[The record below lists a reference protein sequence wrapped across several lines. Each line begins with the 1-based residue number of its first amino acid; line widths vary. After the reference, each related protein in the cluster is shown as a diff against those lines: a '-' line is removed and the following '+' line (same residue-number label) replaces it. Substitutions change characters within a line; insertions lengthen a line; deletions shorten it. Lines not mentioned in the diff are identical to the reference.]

1 MKKAQIEAFESFLI
15 NLFFHFDLM
24 IVKGCQMKVKVHKYI
39 ENNYL
44 RHFLYLDMF
53 ELEYIFEK

>member
-44 RHFLYLDMF
+44 RRFLYLDMF
-53 ELEYIFEK
+53 ELE

>member
-15 NLFFHFDLM
+15 SLFFHFDLM
-24 IVKGCQMKVKVHKYI
+24 IVKGCLMKVKVHKYI

-44 RHFLYLDMF
+44 RRFLYLDMF
-53 ELEYIFEK
+53 ELE